1 MADVKFS
8 ELTTLAAADVAT
20 DDIFAVVDTSAT
32 TSKKLTVANL
42 LGQVPSGAPLHIND
56 TTDSSSSTTGAISTD
71 GGLGVTLKSTLTGL
85 VTVGTGIVPD
95 AADGAYLGTT
105 SLGFSDL
112 FLTDG
117 ATIQFQDNQAVTLT
131 SSATGLTLNSTSRL
145 NFGDTGT
152 YIHQSADGVLD
163 LVSDTELELN
173 ATTIDVNGAVDV
185 AGATIGGGALLPDG
199 DGENEDETT

>member
-71 GGLGVTLKSTLTGL
+71 GGLGVT
-85 VTVGTGIVPD
+85 
-95 AADGAYLGTT
+95 
-105 SLGFSDL
+105 
-112 FLTDG
+112 
-117 ATIQFQDNQAVTLT
+117 
-131 SSATGLTLNSTSRL
+131 
-145 NFGDTGT
+145 
-152 YIHQSADGVLD
+152 
-163 LVSDTELELN
+163 
-173 ATTIDVNGAVDV
+173 
-185 AGATIGGGALLPDG
+185 
-199 DGENEDETT
+199 